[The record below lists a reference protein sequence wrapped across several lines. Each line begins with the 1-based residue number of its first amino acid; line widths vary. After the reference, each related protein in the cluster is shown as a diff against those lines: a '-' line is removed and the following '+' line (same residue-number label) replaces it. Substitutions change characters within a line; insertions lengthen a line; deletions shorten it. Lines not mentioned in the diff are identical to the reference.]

1 MLLGILFVLGM
12 ANFAM
17 RKAML
22 ESNHP
27 VLDSL
32 PAAFRAG
39 GGRISLALEFLILL
53 LAMLLAAHDWP
64 AAAWSYAFY
73 SVLNGVTAWVLLN
86 HRI

>member
-17 RKAML
+17 HKAML
-22 ESNHP
+22 ESNHT

-64 AAAWSYAFY
+64 AAAWIYAFY
-73 SVLNGVTAWVLLN
+73 RVLNGVTAWLLVN
-86 HRI
+86 HRL

>member
-17 RKAML
+17 HKAML

-39 GGRISLALEFLILL
+39 GGRMSLALEFLILL

-64 AAAWSYAFY
+64 AAAWIYAFY
-73 SVLNGVTAWVLLN
+73 SVLNGVTAWLLLN

>member
-17 RKAML
+17 HKAML

-64 AAAWSYAFY
+64 AASWIYAFY
-73 SVLNGVTAWVLLN
+73 SVLNGVTAWLLLN

>member
-1 MLLGILFVLGM
+1 MVLGILFVLGM

-17 RKAML
+17 HKAML

-39 GGRISLALEFLILL
+39 GGRISLALAFLILL
-53 LAMLLAAHDWP
+53 LAVHDWP
-64 AAAWSYAFY
+64 AAAWIYAFY
-73 SVLNGVTAWVLLN
+73 SVLNGVTAWLLLN